1 MDRIVHPAGGKVYDM
16 RINAAATKTN
26 LLKSK
31 KLLSLTQEGHALL
44 DEKRRILINE
54 LTSIIHIVDGLQRKV
69 DAVLQEAYGLMD
81 KTLVIVGRKKLEEL
95 SFSIDIKTS
104 LAISERRVMGVG
116 LPVINMNLRENPPY
130 YSSHEVSFYVDEVII
145 RFKEALKLITQLA
158 EKKIAL
164 IRIAKEV
171 QKTIRKV
178 NALEKIYL
186 PFYEDSV
193 KYISDRLDEDA
204 REAFSMLKLIKER
217 IRE

>member
-1 MDRIVHPAGGKVYDM
+1 MK
-16 RINAAATKTN
+16 INIAATKTN

-31 KLLSLTQEGHALL
+31 KLLSLTREGHDLL

-54 LTSIIHIVDGLQRKV
+54 LTSIVHIVDKLQRGV
-69 DAVLQEAYGLMD
+69 DTAMQSAYGLVD
-81 KTLVIVGRKKLEEL
+81 KTIVIMGRKRLEEL

-104 LAISERRVMGVG
+104 LSISERRVMGVS
-116 LPVINMNLRENPPY
+116 LPIINMSVKENPPY
-130 YSSHEVSFYVDEVII
+130 HSTYEVSFYVDEVILK
-145 RFKEALKLITQLA
+145 FKEVLKLITQLA

-193 KYISDRLDEDA
+193 KYINDRLDEDS

-217 IRE
+217 IR

>member
-1 MDRIVHPAGGKVYDM
+1 MK
-16 RINAAATKTN
+16 INIAATKTN

-31 KLLSLTQEGHALL
+31 KLLSLTREGHDLL

-54 LTSIIHIVDGLQRKV
+54 LTSIVHIVDKLQRGV
-69 DAVLQEAYGLMD
+69 DTAMQSAYGLVD
-81 KTLVIVGRKKLEEL
+81 KTIVIMGKKRLEEL

-104 LAISERRVMGVG
+104 LAISERRVMGVS
-116 LPVINMNLRENPPY
+116 LPIINMDVKENPPY
-130 YSSHEVSFYVDEVII
+130 HSTYEVSFYVDEVIVK
-145 RFKEALKLITQLA
+145 FKEVLKLITQLA

-193 KYISDRLDEDA
+193 KYINDRLDEDS

-217 IRE
+217 IR

>member
-1 MDRIVHPAGGKVYDM
+1 MK
-16 RINAAATKTN
+16 INIAATKTN

-31 KLLSLTQEGHALL
+31 KLLSLTQEGHDLL

-54 LTSIIHIVDGLQRKV
+54 LTSIVHIVDRLQREV
-69 DAVLQEAYGLMD
+69 DSSLEQAYGFVD
-81 KTLVIVGRKKLEEL
+81 KAIIIMGRKKLEEL
-95 SFSIDIKTS
+95 SFSIDIKTRLS
-104 LAISERRVMGVG
+104 ISERRVMGVG
-116 LPVINMNLRENPPY
+116 LPLIDLDVKENPPY
-130 YSSHEVSFYVDEVII
+130 YSPHEVSSFVDEVIV
-145 RFKEALKLITQLA
+145 RFREVLKLITQLA

-186 PFYEDSV
+186 PFYETSV
-193 KYISDRLDEDA
+193 KYISDRLDEDS

-217 IRE
+217 IKQ

>member
-1 MDRIVHPAGGKVYDM
+1 MK
-16 RINAAATKTN
+16 INIAATKTN

-31 KLLSLTQEGHALL
+31 KLLSLTREGHDLL

-54 LTSIIHIVDGLQRKV
+54 LTSIVHIVDKLQREV
-69 DAVLQEAYGLMD
+69 DTAMQSAYGLVD
-81 KTLVIVGRKKLEEL
+81 KTIVIMGKKRLEEL

-104 LAISERRVMGVG
+104 LSISERRVMGVS
-116 LPVINMNLRENPPY
+116 LPIISMSVKENPPY
-130 YSSHEVSFYVDEVII
+130 HSTYEVSFYVDEVII
-145 RFKEALKLITQLA
+145 RFKEVLKLITQLA

-193 KYISDRLDEDA
+193 KYINDRLDEDS

-217 IRE
+217 IR

>member
-1 MDRIVHPAGGKVYDM
+1 MK
-16 RINAAATKTN
+16 INIAATKTN
-26 LLKSK
+26 LLKSR
-31 KLLSLTQEGHALL
+31 KLLSLTREGHDLL

-54 LTSIIHIVDGLQRKV
+54 LTSIVHIVDRLQR
-69 DAVLQEAYGLMD
+69 EADIAMKAAYEFVD
-81 KTLVIVGRKKLEEL
+81 KTIIIMGRKKLEEL

-104 LAISERRVMGVG
+104 LAISERRIMGVS
-116 LPVINMNLRENPPY
+116 LPVINMNVRENPPY
-130 YSSHEVSFYVDEVII
+130 YSAYEVSFHVDEII
-145 RFKEALKLITQLA
+145 VKFKEVMKLITQLA

-186 PFYEDSV
+186 PFYETSV
-193 KYISDRLDEDA
+193 KYINDRLDEDS

-217 IRE
+217 IR

>member
-1 MDRIVHPAGGKVYDM
+1 MERKSWVK
-16 RINAAATKTN
+16 INIAATKTN

-31 KLLSLTQEGHALL
+31 KLLSLTREGHDLL
-44 DEKRRILINE
+44 DEKRRILVNE
-54 LTSIIHIVDGLQRKV
+54 ITSIVHIVDKLQRGV
-69 DAVLQEAYGLMD
+69 DIAMQSAYGLVD
-81 KTLVIVGRKKLEEL
+81 KTIVIMGRKRLEEL

-104 LAISERRVMGVG
+104 LSISERRVMGVS
-116 LPVINMNLRENPPY
+116 LPIINMDVKENPPY
-130 YSSHEVSFYVDEVII
+130 YSTYEVSFYVDEVIAK
-145 RFKEALKLITQLA
+145 FKEVLKLITQLA

-186 PFYEDSV
+186 PFYETSV
-193 KYISDRLDEDA
+193 KYINDRLDEDS

-217 IRE
+217 IRN

>member
-1 MDRIVHPAGGKVYDM
+1 MK
-16 RINAAATKTN
+16 INIAATKTN

-31 KLLSLTQEGHALL
+31 KLLSLTREGHDLL

-54 LTSIIHIVDGLQRKV
+54 LTSIIHMVDRFQREV
-69 DAVLQEAYGLMD
+69 DAALQEAYN
-81 KTLVIVGRKKLEEL
+81 LVDRTIVLVGRKRLEEL

-104 LAISERRVMGVG
+104 LSISERRVMGVN
-116 LPVINMNLRENPPY
+116 LPMISMNIKENPPY
-130 YSSHEVSFYVDEVII
+130 YSPYKVSFYVDEVIVK
-145 RFKEALKLITQLA
+145 FKEALKLITQLA

-193 KYISDRLDEDA
+193 KYINDRLDEDS

-217 IRE
+217 IRN

>member
-1 MDRIVHPAGGKVYDM
+1 M
-16 RINAAATKTN
+16 RINIAATKTN

-44 DEKRRILINE
+44 DEKRKILVNE
-54 LTSIIHIVDGLQRKV
+54 LNSVVHIVDRLQRKV
-69 DAVLQEAYGLMD
+69 DIAMQEAYGLVD
-81 KTLVIVGRKKLEEL
+81 KTVVIMGRKRLEEL
-95 SFSIDIKTS
+95 SFSIDIKTR
-104 LAISERRVMGVG
+104 LAISERKVMGVS
-116 LPVINMNLRENPPY
+116 LPIINMNVRENPPY
-130 YSSHEVSFYVDEVII
+130 YSTYEVSFYVDEVIVK
-145 RFKEALKLITQLA
+145 FKEVLKLITQLA

-186 PFYEDSV
+186 PFYETSV
-193 KYISDRLDEDA
+193 KYINDRLDEDS

-217 IRE
+217 IKG

>member
-1 MDRIVHPAGGKVYDM
+1 M
-16 RINAAATKTN
+16 RINIAATKTN

-31 KLLSLTQEGHALL
+31 KLLSLTKEGHALL
-44 DEKRRILINE
+44 DEKRRILVNE
-54 LTSIIHIVDGLQRKV
+54 LTSIVHIVDRIQREV
-69 DAVLQEAYGLMD
+69 DNALKQAYGIVD
-81 KTLVIVGRKKLEEL
+81 RAVVIMGRKRLEEL
-95 SFSIDIKTS
+95 SLSIDIRTN
-104 LAISERRVMGVG
+104 LAISERRVMGVS
-116 LPVINMNLRENPPY
+116 LPVIDMKIKENPPY
-130 YSSHEVSFYVDEVII
+130 YSPYDVSFYVDEVVIK
-145 RFKEALKLITQLA
+145 FKEALKLITQLA

-164 IRIAKEV
+164 IRVAKEV

>member
-1 MDRIVHPAGGKVYDM
+1 MK
-16 RINAAATKTN
+16 INIAATKTN

-31 KLLSLTQEGHALL
+31 KLLSLTIEGHNLL

-54 LTSIIHIVDGLQRKV
+54 LTSIIHIVDRLQREV
-69 DAVLQEAYGLMD
+69 DIALQGAYGLVD
-81 KTLVIVGRKKLEEL
+81 KAVVLMGRKKLEEL
-95 SFSIDIKTS
+95 SFSIDIKTNLS
-104 LAISERRVMGVG
+104 ISERRVMGVS
-116 LPVINMNLRENPPY
+116 LPVIAMSVKENPPY
-130 YSSHEVSFYVDEVII
+130 YSPHEVSFYVDEVII
-145 RFKEALKLITQLA
+145 RFKEVLKLITQLA

-178 NALEKIYL
+178 KALEKIYL

-193 KYISDRLDEDA
+193 KYISDRLDEDS

-217 IRE
+217 IRN

>member
-1 MDRIVHPAGGKVYDM
+1 MK
-16 RINAAATKTN
+16 INIAATKTN
-26 LLKSK
+26 LLKSR
-31 KLLSLTQEGHALL
+31 KLLSLTREGHDLL

-54 LTSIIHIVDGLQRKV
+54 LTSIVHIVDKLQREV
-69 DAVLQEAYGLMD
+69 DTAMKAAYEFVD
-81 KTLVIVGRKKLEEL
+81 KTIVIMGRKKLEEL

-104 LAISERRVMGVG
+104 LAISERRIMGVS
-116 LPVINMNLRENPPY
+116 LPVINMNVRENPPY
-130 YSSHEVSFYVDEVII
+130 YSAYEVSFHVDEII
-145 RFKEALKLITQLA
+145 VKFKEAMKLITQLA

-186 PFYEDSV
+186 PFYETSV
-193 KYISDRLDEDA
+193 KYINDRLDEDS

-217 IRE
+217 IR

>member
-1 MDRIVHPAGGKVYDM
+1 MK
-16 RINAAATKTN
+16 INIAATKTN

-31 KLLSLTQEGHALL
+31 KLLSLTREGHDLL

-54 LTSIIHIVDGLQRKV
+54 LTSIVHIVDKLQCGV
-69 DAVLQEAYGLMD
+69 DTAMQSAYGLVD
-81 KTLVIVGRKKLEEL
+81 KTIVIMGRKRLEEL

-104 LAISERRVMGVG
+104 LSISERRVMGVS
-116 LPVINMNLRENPPY
+116 LPIINMDVKENPPY
-130 YSSHEVSFYVDEVII
+130 HSTYEVSFYVDEVIVK
-145 RFKEALKLITQLA
+145 FKEVLKLITQLA

-193 KYISDRLDEDA
+193 KYINDRLDEDS

-217 IRE
+217 IR

>member
-1 MDRIVHPAGGKVYDM
+1 MK
-16 RINAAATKTN
+16 INIAATKTN

-31 KLLSLTQEGHALL
+31 KLLSLTREGHSLL
-44 DEKRRILINE
+44 DEKRRILVNE
-54 LTSIIHIVDGLQRKV
+54 LTSIVHIVDRIQRKV
-69 DAVLQEAYGLMD
+69 DTALQEAYGLVD
-81 KTLVIVGRKKLEEL
+81 RAVVIMGRKRLEEL

-104 LAISERRVMGVG
+104 LSISERRVMGVS
-116 LPVINMNLRENPPY
+116 LPIITMNVKENPPY
-130 YSSHEVSFYVDEVII
+130 YSSHEVSFYVDEVMVK
-145 RFKEALKLITQLA
+145 FKEALKLITQLA

-193 KYISDRLDEDA
+193 KYINDRLDEDS

-217 IRE
+217 ISFSARRS

>member
-1 MDRIVHPAGGKVYDM
+1 MK
-16 RINAAATKTN
+16 INIAATKTN

-31 KLLSLTQEGHALL
+31 KLLSITVEGHALL
-44 DEKRRILINE
+44 DEKRRILVNE
-54 LTSIIHIVDGLQRKV
+54 LTSVVHIVDRLQRKV
-69 DAVLQEAYGLMD
+69 DDVLQEAYGIMD
-81 KTLVIVGRKKLEEL
+81 KALVTMGRKRLEEL
-95 SFSIDIKTS
+95 SFSMDIKTNLS
-104 LAISERRVMGVG
+104 ISEKKIMGVS
-116 LPVINMNLRENPPY
+116 LPVIDLNVKENPPY
-130 YSSHEVSFYVDEVII
+130 HSSYEVSLYVDEVVA
-145 RFKEALKLITQLA
+145 RFKEVLKVIAQLA

-193 KYISDRLDEDA
+193 KHISDKLDEDA

>member
-1 MDRIVHPAGGKVYDM
+1 MK
-16 RINAAATKTN
+16 INIAATKTN

-31 KLLSLTQEGHALL
+31 KLLSLTREGHALL

-54 LTSIIHIVDGLQRKV
+54 LTSVVHIVDKLQREV
-69 DAVLQEAYGLMD
+69 DIAMQGAYGLMD
-81 KTLVIVGRKKLEEL
+81 KTIVIMGRKRLEEL
-95 SFSIDIKTS
+95 SVSIDIKTS
-104 LAISERRVMGVG
+104 LSISERRIMGVS
-116 LPVINMNLRENPPY
+116 LPIINMNVKENPPY
-130 YSSHEVSFYVDEVII
+130 YSAYEVSFYVDEVII
-145 RFKEALKLITQLA
+145 RFKEILKLIIQLA

-193 KYISDRLDEDA
+193 KYINDRLDEDS

-217 IRE
+217 ISFVARHS

>member
-1 MDRIVHPAGGKVYDM
+1 MK
-16 RINAAATKTN
+16 INIAATKTN

-31 KLLSLTQEGHALL
+31 KLLSLTQEGHNLL

-54 LTSIIHIVDGLQRKV
+54 LTSIIHIVDRLQREV
-69 DAVLQEAYGLMD
+69 DSALKDAYGLVD
-81 KTLVIVGRKKLEEL
+81 NAIVLMGRKRLEEL
-95 SFSIDIKTS
+95 SFSIDIKTRLS
-104 LAISERRVMGVG
+104 ISERKVMGVS
-116 LPVINMNLRENPPY
+116 LPMIGVNIKENPPY
-130 YSSHEVSFYVDEVII
+130 YSPYEVSFYVDEVIA
-145 RFKEALKLITQLA
+145 RFKETLNLIAQLA

-164 IRIAKEV
+164 IRVAKEV

>member
-1 MDRIVHPAGGKVYDM
+1 MK
-16 RINAAATKTN
+16 INIAATKTN

-31 KLLSLTQEGHALL
+31 KLLSLTREGHDLL

-54 LTSIIHIVDGLQRKV
+54 LTSIVHIVDKLQHEV
-69 DAVLQEAYGLMD
+69 DTAMQSAYELVD
-81 KTLVIVGRKKLEEL
+81 KAIVIMGRKKLEEL

-104 LAISERRVMGVG
+104 LSISERRVMGVS
-116 LPVINMNLRENPPY
+116 LPVIDMSVRENPPY
-130 YSSHEVSFYVDEVII
+130 YSTYEVSFHVDEII
-145 RFKEALKLITQLA
+145 IKFKEALKLITQLA

-186 PFYEDSV
+186 PFYETSV
-193 KYISDRLDEDA
+193 KYINDKLDEDS

-217 IRE
+217 IR

>member
-1 MDRIVHPAGGKVYDM
+1 MK
-16 RINAAATKTN
+16 INIAATKTN

-31 KLLSLTQEGHALL
+31 KLLSLTKEGHNLL
-44 DEKRRILINE
+44 DEKRRILVNE
-54 LTSIIHIVDGLQRKV
+54 LTAIVHIVDRLQREV
-69 DAVLQEAYGLMD
+69 DTALKEAYGLMD
-81 KTLVIVGRKKLEEL
+81 KTIVVMGRKRLEEL
-95 SFSIDIKTS
+95 SFSIDIKTRLS
-104 LAISERRVMGVG
+104 ISERRVMGVS
-116 LPVINMNLRENPPY
+116 LPLIDLNIQENPPY
-130 YSSHEVSFYVDEVII
+130 YSPYNVSFYVDEVIK
-145 RFKEALKLITQLA
+145 RFKEVLKLITQLA

-186 PFYEDSV
+186 PFYADSV

-217 IRE
+217 IRQ

>member
-1 MDRIVHPAGGKVYDM
+1 MK
-16 RINAAATKTN
+16 INIAATKTN

-31 KLLSLTQEGHALL
+31 KLLFLTREGHGLL

-54 LTSIIHIVDGLQRKV
+54 LTSIVHIVDKLQREV
-69 DAVLQEAYGLMD
+69 DTAMQSAYGLVD
-81 KTLVIVGRKKLEEL
+81 KTIIIMGRKKLEEL

-104 LAISERRVMGVG
+104 LSISERRVMGVS
-116 LPVINMNLRENPPY
+116 LPVIDMNIKENPPY
-130 YSSHEVSFYVDEVII
+130 YSTYEVSFHVDEIII
-145 RFKEALKLITQLA
+145 RFKEVLKLITQLA

-186 PFYEDSV
+186 PFYEASV
-193 KYISDRLDEDA
+193 KYISDRLDEDS

-217 IRE
+217 ISSVARRS

>member
-1 MDRIVHPAGGKVYDM
+1 MK
-16 RINAAATKTN
+16 INIAATKTN

-31 KLLSLTQEGHALL
+31 KLLSLTREGHDLL

-54 LTSIIHIVDGLQRKV
+54 LTSIVHIVDKLQRGV
-69 DAVLQEAYGLMD
+69 DTAMQSAYGLVD
-81 KTLVIVGRKKLEEL
+81 KTIVIMGKKRLEEL

-104 LAISERRVMGVG
+104 LAISERRVMGVS
-116 LPVINMNLRENPPY
+116 LPIINMDVKENPPY
-130 YSSHEVSFYVDEVII
+130 HSTYEVSFYVDEVIVK
-145 RFKEALKLITQLA
+145 FKEVLKLITQLA

-186 PFYEDSV
+186 PFYETSV
-193 KYISDRLDEDA
+193 KYISDRLDEDS
-204 REAFSMLKLIKER
+204 REAFSILKLIKER

>member
-1 MDRIVHPAGGKVYDM
+1 M
-16 RINAAATKTN
+16 RINIAATKTN

-31 KLLSLTQEGHALL
+31 KLLSLTIEGHDLL

-54 LTSIIHIVDGLQRKV
+54 LTSIAHIVNRLQREV
-69 DAVLQEAYGLMD
+69 DSVMQNAYGFVD
-81 KTLVIVGRKKLEEL
+81 KAIIVMGRKRLEEL
-95 SFSIDIKTS
+95 SFSIDIKTNLS
-104 LAISERRVMGVG
+104 ISERRVMGVS
-116 LPVINMNLRENPPY
+116 LPVINMNVNENPPY
-130 YSSHEVSFYVDEVII
+130 HSAYEVSFYVDEVII
-145 RFKEALKLITQLA
+145 KFKEVLKLITQLA

-186 PFYEDSV
+186 PFYESSV
-193 KYISDRLDEDA
+193 KYISDKLDEDS

-217 IRE
+217 KE

>member
-1 MDRIVHPAGGKVYDM
+1 MK
-16 RINAAATKTN
+16 INIAATKTN

-31 KLLSLTQEGHALL
+31 KLLSLTIEGHNLL

-54 LTSIIHIVDGLQRKV
+54 LTSIIHIVDKLQREV
-69 DAVLQEAYGLMD
+69 DAALQGAYGLVD
-81 KTLVIVGRKKLEEL
+81 KAVVLMGRKKLEEL

-104 LAISERRVMGVG
+104 LSISERRVMGVS
-116 LPVINMNLRENPPY
+116 LPVIGMSVKENPPY
-130 YSSHEVSFYVDEVII
+130 YSPHEVSFYVDEVII
-145 RFKEALKLITQLA
+145 KFKEILKLITQLA

-178 NALEKIYL
+178 KALEKIYL

-193 KYISDRLDEDA
+193 KYISDRLDEDS

-217 IRE
+217 IRN

>member
-1 MDRIVHPAGGKVYDM
+1 MK
-16 RINAAATKTN
+16 INIAATKTN

-31 KLLSLTQEGHALL
+31 KLLSLTIEGHTLL

-54 LTSIIHIVDGLQRKV
+54 LTSIVHIVDRIQREV
-69 DAVLQEAYGLMD
+69 DSALEDAYRLVD
-81 KTLVIVGRKKLEEL
+81 KTTVIMGRKRLEEL

-104 LAISERRVMGVG
+104 LSISERRVMGVS
-116 LPVINMNLRENPPY
+116 LPIIDMNVKENPPY
-130 YSSHEVSFYVDEVII
+130 YSAREVSFHVDEIII
-145 RFKEALKLITQLA
+145 RFKEVLKLITQLA

-186 PFYEDSV
+186 PFYETSV
-193 KYISDRLDEDA
+193 KYIIDRLDEDA

-217 IRE
+217 IK

>member
-1 MDRIVHPAGGKVYDM
+1 MK
-16 RINAAATKTN
+16 INIAATKTN

-31 KLLSLTQEGHALL
+31 KLLSLTIEGHDLL

-54 LTSIIHIVDGLQRKV
+54 LTSIIHIVDKLQREV
-69 DAVLQEAYGLMD
+69 DAALQGAYGLVD
-81 KTLVIVGRKKLEEL
+81 KAVVLMGRKKLEEL

-104 LAISERRVMGVG
+104 LSISERRVMGVS
-116 LPVINMNLRENPPY
+116 LPIIGMNVKENPPY
-130 YSSHEVSFYVDEVII
+130 YSPHEVSFYVDEVII
-145 RFKEALKLITQLA
+145 RFKEILKLITQLA

-164 IRIAKEV
+164 IRIAKEA

-178 NALEKIYL
+178 KALEKIHL

-193 KYISDRLDEDA
+193 KYISDRLDEDS

-217 IRE
+217 IRN

>member
-1 MDRIVHPAGGKVYDM
+1 MK
-16 RINAAATKTN
+16 INIAATKTN
-26 LLKSK
+26 LLKSR

-54 LTSIIHIVDGLQRKV
+54 LTSIVHIVDRLQRKV
-69 DAVLQEAYGLMD
+69 DAVLQEAYGIMD
-81 KTLVIVGRKKLEEL
+81 KALVIMGRKRLEEL
-95 SFSIDIKTS
+95 SFSIDIKTNLS
-104 LAISERRVMGVG
+104 ISEKRVMGVG
-116 LPVINMNLRENPPY
+116 LPVIDMNVKENPPY
-130 YSSHEVSFYVDEVII
+130 HSSHEVSFYVDEVVA
-145 RFKEALKLITQLA
+145 RFKEVLKLITQLA

>member
-1 MDRIVHPAGGKVYDM
+1 MK
-16 RINAAATKTN
+16 INIAATKTN

-54 LTSIIHIVDGLQRKV
+54 LTSIIHIVDRLQREV
-69 DAVLQEAYGLMD
+69 DSALHQAYSLVD
-81 KTLVIVGRKKLEEL
+81 KTVIIMGRKRLEEI
-95 SFSIDIKTS
+95 SFSIDIKTGLS
-104 LAISERRVMGVG
+104 ISERRVMGVS
-116 LPVINMNLRENPPY
+116 LPVIDMKVRENPPY
-130 YSSHEVSFYVDEVII
+130 YSPHEVSFYVDEVIA
-145 RFKEALKLITQLA
+145 RFKEVLKLITQLA

-193 KYISDRLDEDA
+193 KYITDRLDEDS

-217 IRE
+217 ISFVARRS

>member
-1 MDRIVHPAGGKVYDM
+1 MK
-16 RINAAATKTN
+16 INIAATKTN

-54 LTSIIHIVDGLQRKV
+54 LTSIIHIVDRLQREV
-69 DAVLQEAYGLMD
+69 DSALHQAYSLVD
-81 KTLVIVGRKKLEEL
+81 KTIIIMGRKRLEEI
-95 SFSIDIKTS
+95 SFSIDIKTGLS
-104 LAISERRVMGVG
+104 ISERRIMGVS
-116 LPVINMNLRENPPY
+116 LPVIDMKIRENPPY
-130 YSSHEVSFYVDEVII
+130 YSPREASFYVEEVIM
-145 RFKEALKLITQLA
+145 RFKEVLKLITQLA

-178 NALEKIYL
+178 KALEKIYL
-186 PFYEDSV
+186 PFYETSV
-193 KYISDRLDEDA
+193 KYITDRLDEDS

-217 IRE
+217 IGN

>member
-1 MDRIVHPAGGKVYDM
+1 M
-16 RINAAATKTN
+16 RINIAATKTN

-31 KLLSLTQEGHALL
+31 KLLSLTKEGHSLL

-54 LTSIIHIVDGLQRKV
+54 LTAIIHIVDRLQREADK
-69 DAVLQEAYGLMD
+69 ALQEAYAIVD
-81 KTLVIVGRKKLEEL
+81 KTIVLMGRKRLEEI
-95 SFSIDIKTS
+95 SYSINIKTS
-104 LAISERRVMGVG
+104 LSISERRVMGVS
-116 LPVINMNLRENPPY
+116 LPVISMNTAENPPY
-130 YSSHEVSFYVDEVII
+130 YSPLDVSFYVDEVII
-145 RFKEALKLITQLA
+145 KFKDVLKVIASLA

-178 NALEKIYL
+178 KALEKIYL

-193 KYISDRLDEDA
+193 KYISDRLDEDS